1 MINLKK
7 KIYVLMDK
15 MESTNIKSKQTLRM
29 VKNTVS
35 LVRYSTKD
43 RDSKK
48 EVVINEQK
56 L

>member
-1 MINLKK
+1 MT
-7 KIYVLMDK
+7 K
-15 MESTNIKSKQTLRM
+15 MESIDIKSKQTLRM

-35 LVRYSTKD
+35 LVCYSTKD

-48 EVVINEQK
+48 EVVINEQE